1 MKKLKVKSYKL
12 QVLTA
17 LAVATLSAGE
27 GFAQTARDTGKYSF
41 SLQQAIDFAMKTQ
54 LQVQNA
60 NYDEQI
66 ASAKVKETVGIGLP
80 QISGSF
86 DVKDFIDIPTTVLP
100 DFITPSIIGVNQQYF
115 GLHPLMLPVA
125 GDGMPVK
132 FGTQYNAAAGISA
145 SQLLFSSDYLVGLQ
159 ATKTYL
165 ELTRKATQRT
175 RIDVSVAVTKAYYSV
190 LINNERMK
198 TMDANIERIKKLM
211 EDTKALNENGFVEKI
226 DLDRITVTY
235 NNLLVEKEKL
245 NRLIG
250 LGLTL
255 LKFQVGMDQS
265 ATLALTDK
273 LEGVKFQP
281 ELSTDKFDY
290 GKRIEYSLLET
301 QKSIA
306 QLQVKQNKM
315 SYLPNAVLYGSLSE
329 NAYRSQFDIFANK
342 PWYPT
347 VVVGGTINVP
357 IFDGLQK
364 NYRIQQAKVNL
375 LKSDNNLKSVQQ
387 AIDMDRA
394 SAQINLQ
401 NASSTL
407 DSQKKNIELAE
418 EVYKVSKIKY
428 DQGVGSNLEVVT
440 AETALKEA
448 QTNYFSALYDA
459 IISKVDYD
467 KANGLIK

>member
-1 MKKLKVKSYKL
+1 MKKLKV
-12 QVLTA
+12 
-17 LAVATLSAGE
+17 LAAACILFITLSEAD
-27 GFAQTARDTGKYSF
+27 GFAQTARDTGKYSL
-41 SLQQAIDFAMKTQ
+41 SLQQAIDFAVKNQIQM
-54 LQVQNA
+54 QNA
-60 NYDEQI
+60 SYDEQI
-66 ASAKVKETVGIGLP
+66 ASEKVKETVGIGLP

-100 DFITPSIIGVNQQYF
+100 DFITPAVIGINQGYF
-115 GLHPLMLPVA
+115 GLHPHMPYVA

-132 FGTQYNAAAGISA
+132 FGTQYNASAGLSA

-165 ELTRKATQRT
+165 ELTRKATQRSK
-175 RIDVSVAVTKAYYSV
+175 IDVSVAVTKAYYSV
-190 LINNERMK
+190 LINNERMN

-211 EDTKALNENGFVEKI
+211 DDTKALNENGFVEKI

-235 NNLLVEKEKL
+235 NNLGVEKEKL
-245 NRLIG
+245 QRLIG
-250 LGLTL
+250 LGLSL
-255 LKFQVGMDQS
+255 LKFQMGMDQS
-265 ATLALTDK
+265 ATVTLTDK
-273 LEGVKFQP
+273 LEGVKIAA
-281 ELSTDKFDY
+281 ETSADKFDY

-301 QKSIA
+301 QKNIA

-315 SYLPNAVLYGSLSE
+315 SYLPNAVLYGSASE

-342 PWYPT
+342 AWYPT
-347 VVVGGTINVP
+347 MVVGGTINIP

-364 NYRIQQAKVNL
+364 NYRIQQAKMNL
-375 LKSDNNLKSVQQ
+375 LKADNNLKSVQQ
-387 AIDMDRA
+387 SIDMDRA

-407 DSQKKNIELAE
+407 ESQKKNIELAE

-428 DQGVGSNLEVVT
+428 DQGVGSNLEVIT
-440 AETALKEA
+440 AETALKES